1 MRRTEKTVEI
11 HEFYAI
17 RTASGALP
25 ALCGDCSTGDAI
37 MLAPE
42 QASVLSH
49 VPTRAIYRLVETG
62 AIHYRETPNGL
73 LIVCVRSLVAT
84 RNQVIGAKDDWR
96 RSASDA
102 SPTSQESEAAIFNEG
117 EKGK

>member
-1 MRRTEKTVEI
+1 
-11 HEFYAI
+11 
-17 RTASGALP
+17 
-25 ALCGDCSTGDAI
+25 

-102 SPTSQESEAAIFNEG
+102 SPTSQESEAAIFNES
-117 EKGK
+117 E